1 MRDGRGLARTG
12 HTPYPSDMTEHLDP
26 ALVDIWFAAWS
37 RSRGYRT
44 SQEAG
49 RRAALRTPRP
59 ARMIPGGSDIGGTLQ
74 QLQEI
79 GQKHGKEAEGLVM
92 SAVDEIKK
100 VLSSKMEE
108 AQKLKDKAEK
118 DVKKST

>member
-1 MRDGRGLARTG
+1 
-12 HTPYPSDMTEHLDP
+12 
-26 ALVDIWFAAWS
+26 
-37 RSRGYRT
+37 
-44 SQEAG
+44 
-49 RRAALRTPRP
+49 
-59 ARMIPGGSDIGGTLQ
+59 MIPGGSDIGGTLQ

-100 VLSSKMEE
+100 VLSAKMEE

>member
-12 HTPYPSDMTEHLDP
+12 LTPYPSDMTEHLDP

-37 RSRGYRT
+37 RSRGYRV

-59 ARMIPGGSDIGGTLQ
+59 AHMIPGG
-74 QLQEI
+74 
-79 GQKHGKEAEGLVM
+79 
-92 SAVDEIKK
+92 
-100 VLSSKMEE
+100 LS
-108 AQKLKDKAEK
+108 LIHI
-118 DVKKST
+118 